1 MVDRPEVLA
10 LIPARG
16 GSKGIPRKNIRDFA
30 GAPLIAYS
38 ISAGLQSRHV
48 TRVIVSTDD
57 QEIAAVA
64 REWGA
69 ETPFLRPAEF
79 AQDDTTDLPVFQ
91 QALAWL
97 AEHETYHP
105 DFVVQLRP
113 TSPVR
118 PLGLIDQA
126 LELMFTNPQ
135 ADCARGVVPSGQ
147 NPFKMWR
154 IDPVSRQLVPLLSL
168 PNIKEPYNAPRQEL
182 PPTYWQTGQVDVIR
196 ASTIL
201 EKGSLTGEVVLPV
214 LIDPRYTVDIDTIED
229 FQNSARLI
237 SDPCIKAVDPLIS
250 HRSFP
255 TNVSCLIMDFDGVL
269 TDDKVYVDQDGRETV
284 CCSRSDGY
292 GISLLKEYSDIQLII
307 LSRESNPVVTAR
319 ARKLEIEAF
328 QSILKKDQAIQ
339 ALIIER
345 HLNPNELIYVGND
358 LNDLVVLPLVGYFV
372 CPSDAHPDVL
382 RKADLVLN
390 HAGGKGAVR
399 ELITIVLKSIT
410 KITNLKGAAQR

>member
-182 PPTYWQTGQVDVIR
+182 PPTYWQTGHVDVIR

-214 LIDPRYTVDIDTIED
+214 LIDPRYTVDIDTPAD
-229 FQNSARLI
+229 MARYARLMR
-237 SDPCIKAVDPLIS
+237 DPELQPVDPL
-250 HRSFP
+250 
-255 TNVSCLIMDFDGVL
+255 
-269 TDDKVYVDQDGRETV
+269 K
-284 CCSRSDGY
+284 SRR
-292 GISLLKEYSDIQLII
+292 QL
-307 LSRESNPVVTAR
+307 P
-319 ARKLEIEAF
+319 ARKT
-328 QSILKKDQAIQ
+328 
-339 ALIIER
+339 
-345 HLNPNELIYVGND
+345 
-358 LNDLVVLPLVGYFV
+358 
-372 CPSDAHPDVL
+372 
-382 RKADLVLN
+382 
-390 HAGGKGAVR
+390 AVR
-399 ELITIVLKSIT
+399 MLSPRITRSGKPMR
-410 KITNLKGAAQR
+410 A